1 MESKD
6 ILNTPVIIADA
17 ETSGKSPF
25 FDQHLSS
32 AKIRIH
38 EDKVRDTF
46 YQECRCEN
54 SRIPSPRALFVN
66 GLSTKTLSEGQ
77 PLNNLLKADYDFV
90 SKYPDDFI
98 LAHNAKFDLAF
109 LNAELAICGE
119 PKVEDLVEDV
129 IDSLD
134 LARKLNPG
142 KKNSLD
148 VLCSRYNVDNSD
160 RSLHG
165 ALLDAELLAKVYL
178 VMTRGQEK
186 LNIQQKNQIKFDSNN
201 KSTIT
206 NKDVVIKYASKFE
219 NTLHKSFLEKM
230 KKDCEEKVLWSED
243 KKE

>member
-1 MESKD
+1 MRYISLDTETTGLKVELGHKIIEVGCLEIKSRKLTGEKFHKH
-6 ILNTPVIIADA
+6 LNPEREVDDSATRVHGKRLSDLQGFPVFSEIANEFCEFIKNSVVII
-17 ETSGKSPF
+17 
-25 FDQHLSS
+25 
-32 AKIRIH
+32 
-38 EDKVRDTF
+38 
-46 YQECRCEN
+46 
-54 SRIPSPRALFVN
+54 
-66 GLSTKTLSEGQ
+66 
-77 PLNNLLKADYDFV
+77 
-90 SKYPDDFI
+90 
-98 LAHNAKFDLAF
+98 HNAKFDLAF